1 MQDVTV
7 RGEDGLPIVPAGET
21 TQGQI
26 LAELQQ
32 KTEPADIQKV
42 QEQTPLDLS
51 TLAKESKQLPDNHQ
65 VTVSNPTADP
75 ETGLATSSKQD
86 TQTTLLQ
93 GIAGFLPSAYDYFT
107 YTSGSTTDT
116 YVFKT
121 GGSGGATVK
130 TITITFVDTT
140 KKVLSTVGAI

>member
-42 QEQTPLDLS
+42 GTNS
-51 TLAKESKQLPDNHQ
+51 FRFINTC
-65 VTVSNPTADP
+65 
-75 ETGLATSSKQD
+75 
-86 TQTTLLQ
+86 
-93 GIAGFLPSAYDYFT
+93 
-107 YTSGSTTDT
+107 
-116 YVFKT
+116 
-121 GGSGGATVK
+121 
-130 TITITFVDTT
+130 
-140 KKVLSTVGAI
+140 

>member
-1 MQDVTV
+1 MQDVTA
-7 RGEDGLPIVPAGET
+7 RGEDGLPIVPAGEP

-93 GIAGFLPSAYDYFT
+93 GIAGFVPSVFDYISLS
-107 YTSGSTTDT
+107 YTGSNLTGV
-116 YVFKT
+116 VFRT
-121 GGSGGATVK
+121 GGSGGTVVSTLTLAYDGSDNLTSVTK
-130 TITITFVDTT
+130 T
-140 KKVLSTVGAI
+140 